1 MSARW
6 RVLALMTAAQ
16 AGASVV
22 QQALGGLSPHLVDT
36 FALSK
41 AQLGI
46 VFTAMFVGA
55 MCCTAIAGVLTD
67 RWGERVMVLA
77 SGAVMTLALVLAPLV
92 PEYPWLVATMVLFG
106 AGYAASTPAGG
117 RAILSWF
124 DRDRGVAMGIR
135 QTGVPL
141 GGLIGAL
148 SLPFVAS
155 FAGLRGAFFFAAVLV
170 AVPSVIAYLG
180 YREARDESAPSTT
193 LGSVARGMRALVRDP
208 RLLAVTSTCMI
219 LVGAQLAMNA
229 FVTITAVT
237 VVGTSAQV
245 AALAFASAHAA
256 ATVARLGWGYVS
268 DRLLGGERLIPLAAI
283 SIIAAFAMGGLALLR
298 RGEIAPLFIASAL
311 LGFSGAGWNG
321 LFATALA
328 EVGGAERAASALGLG
343 LTAIFGASAVAPTA
357 FGALADASSLQVAW
371 GAMAALALAGV
382 LPVLWLRIHL
392 GAAARRSPTGEG

>member
-1 MSARW
+1 MSGRW

-22 QQALGGLSPHLVDT
+22 QQALGALSPHLVET

-41 AQLGI
+41 AQLGV

-55 MCCTAIAGVLTD
+55 MCCTGISGVLTD

-77 SGAVMTLALVLAPLV
+77 AGAVMTLALVLAPLV
-92 PEYPWLVATMVLFG
+92 PAYPWLVATMVLFG

-117 RAILSWF
+117 RAILAWF

-148 SLPFVAS
+148 SLPVVAS

-170 AVPSVIAYLG
+170 AVPSVIAYFG
-180 YREARDESAPSTT
+180 YREAREVSAPSMT
-193 LGSVARGMRALVRDP
+193 LASVARGMRVLVRDP

-219 LVGAQLAMNA
+219 LVAAQLAMNA

-256 ATVARLGWGYVS
+256 ATIARLGWGYVS
-268 DRLLGGERLIPLAAI
+268 DRLLGGERLVPLAAI
-283 SIIAAFAMGGLALLR
+283 SIVAACAMGGLALLQ
-298 RGEIAPLFIASAL
+298 RGEVVPLFIASAL
-311 LGFSGAGWNG
+311 LGCSGAGWNG

-343 LTAIFGASAVAPTA
+343 LTAIFAASAVAPTA
-357 FGALADASSLQVAW
+357 FGALADASSLHVAW
-371 GAMAALALAGV
+371 GVTSALALAGV
-382 LPVLWLRIHL
+382 APVLWLRVHL
-392 GAAARRSPTGEG
+392 GAAARRSATGEG